1 MKNLKDASSFIEW
14 IGQMADIVANHGLW
28 KIIKGTI
35 ALAFALILLNISFN
49 PEMIFD
55 KFTQYTEQKE
65 QAISEHRTMV
75 DPLIRDELHKLL
87 LKTNSD
93 RTYIMEFHNGKSN
106 RASLGFLYAEMTY
119 EETKI
124 DVKQLSPYF
133 KEINLSLLSIT
144 DELYRNGYWYGTLED
159 LKKIDPNLGAS
170 LEKYGD
176 RWIAMLLLEGSSPL
190 GFLCISTTNIPDLT
204 TQQFIGREIRKTAV
218 SIGAMLDYSKIKI
231 KIN

>member
-14 IGQMADIVANHGLW
+14 ISQMADAVANHGLW

-49 PEMIFD
+49 PEIIFD
-55 KFTQYTEQKE
+55 KFIQYSERKE
-65 QAISEHRTMV
+65 QAISEHRTKI
-75 DPLIRDELHKLL
+75 DPVVREELHKLL
-87 LKTNSD
+87 VKTDSD
-93 RTYIMEFHNGKSN
+93 RAYIMEFHNGKSN

-124 DVKQLSPYF
+124 DIRQLSPYF

-144 DELYRNGYWYGTLED
+144 DKLYQNGYWYGTLED
-159 LKKIDPNLGAS
+159 LKKLDPNLGTS

-176 RWIAMLLLEGSSPL
+176 KWIAMLLLEGSSPL
-190 GFLCISTTNIPDLT
+190 GFLCISTNYVPDLQ

-218 SIGAMLDYSKIKI
+218 SVGTMLDYSKIKVD
-231 KIN
+231 